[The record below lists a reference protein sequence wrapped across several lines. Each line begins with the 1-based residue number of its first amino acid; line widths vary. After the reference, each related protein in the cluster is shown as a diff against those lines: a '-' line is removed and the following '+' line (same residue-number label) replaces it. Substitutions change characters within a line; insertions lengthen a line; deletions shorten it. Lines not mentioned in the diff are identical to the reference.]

1 MTILLCLLS
10 ANVGFIL
17 GAVYVTLMRERADR
31 AEQDAMVE
39 QVMAIVRDENRAQ
52 GDAMVEQ
59 VMALVRDENRTMD
72 AANEAARWIPE
83 RLRRRS
89 AAARN

>member
-17 GAVYVTLMRERADR
+17 GAVYVTLMRER
-31 AEQDAMVE
+31 EE
-39 QVMAIVRDENRAQ
+39 RAQ